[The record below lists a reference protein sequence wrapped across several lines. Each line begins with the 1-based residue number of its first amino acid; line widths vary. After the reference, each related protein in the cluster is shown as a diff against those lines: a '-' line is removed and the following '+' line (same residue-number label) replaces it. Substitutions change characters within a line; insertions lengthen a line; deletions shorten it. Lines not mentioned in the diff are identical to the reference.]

1 MTWRKKNPEPKRFRA
16 NPPKEEGGGDICIN

>member
-1 MTWRKKNPEPKRFRA
+1 MAKKNPEPKRFRA